1 MIEEALS
8 NLRLIN
14 ELEVLIPIALLAVI
28 LVAISKSGFGGALGS
43 LGLPVMVLVFPPK
56 LAIAILLP
64 LYLITDVFVAFTWRK
79 FPVFKILKLMVLGG
93 LIGQIIGWLCFEYL
107 DDSYILI
114 LIGLLALTTSI
125 RYFKEIFRKDY
136 FVKKTKK
143 ILELSYTR
151 AIGWC
156 GFSGFSSFVAL
167 TGGIPA
173 QIFLLPL
180 GLERQ
185 LFVGTMSFYFLIIN
199 LAKLPFFFNLEVFSH
214 TSILLSFIVLPIL
227 PLGIYLGKFL
237 NKKLSDKLFYHIS
250 HFALF
255 LCGINLISKQI
266 L

>member
-1 MIEEALS
+1 MCWLFFIFSLIKINFLLLLKIIFSIGIIVSKFLGISAPVITSTAS
-8 NLRLIN
+8 NLFVFFN
-14 ELEVLIPIALLAVI
+14 D
-28 LVAISKSGFGGALGS
+28 
-43 LGLPVMVLVFPPK
+43 GLSP
-56 LAIAILLP
+56 ADI
-64 LYLITDVFVAFTWRK
+64 
-79 FPVFKILKLMVLGG
+79 VFKILKLMVLGG
-93 LIGQIIGWLCFEYL
+93 LIGQILGWLCFEYL

-114 LIGLLALTTSI
+114 LIGLLALSTSI
-125 RYFKEIFRKDY
+125 RYFKDIFIKDY

>member
-1 MIEEALS
+1 
-8 NLRLIN
+8 
-14 ELEVLIPIALLAVI
+14 
-28 LVAISKSGFGGALGS
+28 LVG
-43 LGLPVMVLVFPPK
+43 V
-56 LAIAILLP
+56 
-64 LYLITDVFVAFTWRK
+64 
-79 FPVFKILKLMVLGG
+79 
-93 LIGQIIGWLCFEYL
+93 
-107 DDSYILI
+107 
-114 LIGLLALTTSI
+114 
-125 RYFKEIFRKDY
+125 
-136 FVKKTKK
+136 
-143 ILELSYTR
+143 
-151 AIGWC
+151 